1 MKYGICTS
9 HEFETSIGAVYVLE
23 DTKGDTYIVKEGNC
37 DFIKKD
43 AITLISKKAYEII
56 RSAHNEALENLNIFS
71 EDTRDYYE
79 NLCKMRNK
87 IEY

>member
-1 MKYGICTS
+1 MG
-9 HEFETSIGAVYVLE
+9 SIIAAKC
-23 DTKGDTYIVKEGNC
+23 DKC